1 MTAEASGMK
10 QKKHREAV
18 DWWKEIRGAG
28 WLILLVLAF
37 HSLIA
42 KPFFIPSGSMLSTLY
57 IGDRLVVNKF
67 AYGWSWA
74 SPSFRILPEM
84 EGRLLG
90 RLPTPGDVVIVKPP
104 GSYSDFIKRVIA
116 LPGDS
121 VGVENGVVW
130 LNGRP
135 LPKQEVE
142 PAMMPVSENMPC
154 NSYRYEQYLVTGPDG
169 RQYCRVPRYRETL
182 PNGRSYET
190 LDLGPSPEDDFGP
203 IIVPEGHIF
212 LMGDNRDDSADSRI
226 DSQNGGLG
234 PIPVGNI
241 GGRAEFITFSLDGSF
256 RLLNPLSW
264 AGAVRGGRTGTTLHP
279 HEQGAE

>member
-1 MTAEASGMK
+1 MTAEAPSMK
-10 QKKHREAV
+10 QKKHHKAV
-18 DWWKEIRGAG
+18 DWWKEIRGAA
-28 WLILLVLAF
+28 WLILLVLGF

-67 AYGWSWA
+67 VYGWSWA

-84 EGRLLG
+84 KGRLLG
-90 RLPTPGDVVIVKPP
+90 RLPERGDIVIVKPP

-130 LNGRP
+130 LNGKP
-135 LPKQEVE
+135 LPRIEAA

-154 NSYRYEQYLVTGPDG
+154 GAYRYNEYLVTGPDG
-169 RQYCRVPRYRETL
+169 QHYCRVPRYRETL
-182 PNGRSYET
+182 PNGRSYEV
-190 LDLGPSPEDDFGP
+190 LDLGLSPEDDFPP
-203 IIVPEGHIF
+203 IIVPEGHVF

-226 DSQNGGLG
+226 DPDQGGLG

-241 GGRAEFITFSLDGSF
+241 GGRAEFITFSLDGSSS
-256 RLLNPLSW
+256 LLNPISW
-264 AGAVRGGRTGTTLHP
+264 FRALRPERLGVSLRPEERSAK
-279 HEQGAE
+279 